1 MSNEFSAAIALPLLE
16 RHDHDTLRRDEGEG
30 SVRQPAV
37 HRQFREAHRHRVLEL
52 IVHHG
57 PPDLP
62 VLPLDRQDQ
71 ARQRRERLLRGEV
84 EDPVPLGVL
93 GLGWV
98 QEAHLELGAQPTEPG
113 EEAPGRPGQ
122 GLRRL
127 GHVRLVQ
134 RRCVDPELLA
144 VGDDLLGGGLR
155 ELPAEL
161 ASLLQVDRPPSRNR
175 LVEALVE
182 RGLGEVGAEVDHTTV
197 GRFDVTNDLV
207 QWLGRDRPAPG
218 AHGQRQHGD
227 RLDHGLDEVGAVLD
241 GVRDEWIAADEGD
254 WLDQHRFYPGAI
266 QRIQRLTGGPTRV
279 VIVTTKEGRFARK
292 LLVRQGLDL
301 GVEDVY
307 GKEAGRPKPVIL
319 RELVEPRSPA
329 RSLWFVEDRLK
340 TLEAVKGTP
349 GLDDVGLFLAGW
361 GYNTPR
367 DREAARGDSR
377 VVLLSLE
384 RFAGDFPAWVKAS

>member
-1 MSNEFSAAIALPLLE
+1 MIMALLSGAGEAEILE
-16 RHDHDTLRRDEGEG
+16 RWR
-30 SVRQPAV
+30 P
-37 HRQFREAHRHRVLEL
+37 EA
-52 IVHHG
+52 
-57 PPDLP
+57 
-62 VLPLDRQDQ
+62 
-71 ARQRRERLLRGEV
+71 LLG
-84 EDPVPLGVL
+84 
-93 GLGWV
+93 
-98 QEAHLELGAQPTEPG
+98 ELG
-113 EEAPGRPGQ
+113 
-122 GLRRL
+122 
-127 GHVRLVQ
+127 H
-134 RRCVDPELLA
+134 
-144 VGDDLLGGGLR
+144 
-155 ELPAEL
+155 
-161 ASLLQVDRPPSRNR
+161 
-175 LVEALVE
+175 
-182 RGLGEVGAEVDHTTV
+182 
-197 GRFDVTNDLV
+197 
-207 QWLGRDRPAPG
+207 
-218 AHGQRQHGD
+218 AH
-227 RLDHGLDEVGAVLD
+227 DEVAAVLD

-340 TLEAVKGTP
+340 TLEAVKSTP

-377 VVLLSLE
+377 IVLLSLE
-384 RFAGDFPAWVKAS
+384 RFAGDFPAWVKA